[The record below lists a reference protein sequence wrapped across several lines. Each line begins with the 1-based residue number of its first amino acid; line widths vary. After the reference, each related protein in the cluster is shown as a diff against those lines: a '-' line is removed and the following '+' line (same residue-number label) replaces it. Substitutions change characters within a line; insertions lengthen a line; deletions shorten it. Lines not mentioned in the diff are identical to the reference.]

1 MRMLPVEYAKQV
13 KLLAAMVG
21 ECQVGE
27 TICRAYVENVEQ
39 GKLLAQAMDG
49 ECRAGE
55 TICRGYKWKML
66 SS

>member
-1 MRMLPVEYAKQV
+1 
-13 KLLAAMVG
+13 VG

-39 GKLLAQAMDG
+39 VKLLAQAMDG